1 MKITLCAED
10 LIRRCVWDNYV
21 YYVVGSDKEAEK
33 ILKENREM
41 EISERDAL
49 IIGLLKVIETDN
61 LIHKF
66 NTYVVEILTNK
77 SIHSPQKDG
86 LLIRKKTFDTAVD
99 KFLDKFPD
107 YWDPT
112 INWTNAL
119 KDLVECINDL
129 KDELEKLEI
138 HKIVDKNIT
147 YEFYNSNNIK
157 KLLKFNY

>member
-1 MKITLCAED
+1 MQITITPEE

-21 YYVVGSDKEAEK
+21 YYVLGSEKEAEK
-33 ILKENREM
+33 ILKENQEM
-41 EISERDAL
+41 QISERDAL
-49 IIGLLKVIETDN
+49 IIGILKVIETDN

-86 LLIRKKTFDTAVD
+86 LLIRKRTFDLAVD

-107 YWDPT
+107 YWEPN
-112 INWTNAL
+112 ISYTNAL
-119 KDLVECINDL
+119 KDLVVCINAI
-129 KDELEKLEI
+129 KVELEKLEI
-138 HKIVDKNIT
+138 HKIVDKNVT